1 MLYLRLL
8 SECGCLLFES
18 INHYPSINV
27 HFNIQRGQ
35 DSRVTTLLEEG
46 GPRFLF
52 FTTSS
57 FTSYSWPGPR
67 PDCSK
72 VVSGWPRAFRISPF
86 SSFCQ
91 TERCPHTLTMWSQ
104 NHQAVNRHYRDQKA
118 RPWDWR
124 ESEGECVDSYS
135 AFRIHPGS
143 LGGVWVS
150 TEQPLPPT
158 SSVDSQTLFLSD
170 RVTWLSAC

>member
-27 HFNIQRGQ
+27 HFNIQRGR
-35 DSRVTTLLEEG
+35 DSRVTTLLEAG

-104 NHQAVNRHYRDQKA
+104 TTRPSTVITETRKPGPGTGERVRGSASTHTAPSASIQA
-118 RPWDWR
+118 PW
-124 ESEGECVDSYS
+124 V
-135 AFRIHPGS
+135 AFGCRLNSPS
-143 LGGVWVS
+143 
-150 TEQPLPPT
+150 LPPPLLT
-158 SSVDSQTLFLSD
+158 PKHSFSLTE
-170 RVTWLSAC
+170 